1 MSVSARGFVER
12 ERRIVVVG
20 DALVAGVGDPKAL
33 GWVGRVAART
43 PQDEAP
49 LSFFTL
55 GVPSETTADL
65 GSRWWEESNRR
76 FAPALADQAADCRL
90 VVGLGTADLDNGL
103 SIPRS
108 RLNLANVLDDA
119 HSRRLPAFVVGPPP
133 TADGARN
140 AQIEELAGT
149 FSDVCR
155 RRDVPFVDTFHPL
168 LTHEDWLTDLAAG
181 DGRHPRQA
189 GYGLIAWLVLHGGW
203 YEWLG
208 VPRP

>member
-1 MSVSARGFVER
+1 MSGGFRNGGR
-12 ERRIVVVG
+12 EIRIVVVG
-20 DALVAGVGDPKAL
+20 DALVSGIGDPKAL
-33 GWVGRVAART
+33 GWVGRVVART
-43 PQDEAP
+43 PQDDAE
-49 LSFFTL
+49 LSVFTL
-55 GVPSETTADL
+55 GVPAESTADL

-76 FAPALADQAADCRL
+76 FGTTEADCRL

-133 TADGARN
+133 SGDHERN
-140 AQIEELAGT
+140 GQIEELAGT

-168 LTHEDWLTDLAAG
+168 VNHEDWLTDLAAG

-203 YEWLG
+203 HEWLG
-208 VPRP
+208 VARR